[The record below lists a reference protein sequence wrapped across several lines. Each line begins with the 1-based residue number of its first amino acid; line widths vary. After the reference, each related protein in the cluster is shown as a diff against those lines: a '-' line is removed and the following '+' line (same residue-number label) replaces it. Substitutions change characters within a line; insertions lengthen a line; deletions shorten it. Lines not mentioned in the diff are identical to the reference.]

1 MREVQFRTIDRV
13 FIRMSIN
20 DKMWVIFLL
29 FLSAITTIAGMRY
42 WHTLASIEQQSQLA
56 VEYKL
61 QGLLNHPD
69 PSQLSVLKV
78 QNRVSDTIYSQ
89 GVVTASATSANGQAY
104 AYTESM
110 KQYEQLLASKPC
122 AAFYSHICGPFLLPF
137 SLTGSRPLLVVPC
150 GCFTPPPRKSL
161 KAILL
166 HDSVSIPDVMSSGR
180 LVVRSIKPWIHLQ
193 S

>member
-89 GVVTASATSANGQAY
+89 GVVTATATSANGQVY

-110 KQYEQLLASKPC
+110 KQYEQPAREASPAQLFTHLFVGHSFCHFHLLGRDLYWWC
-122 AAFYSHICGPFLLPF
+122 
-137 SLTGSRPLLVVPC
+137 LV
-150 GCFTPPPRKSL
+150 G
-161 KAILL
+161 AL
-166 HDSVSIPDVMSSGR
+166 HHHPKNR
-180 LVVRSIKPWIHLQ
+180 
-193 S
+193 

>member
-89 GVVTASATSANGQAY
+89 GVVTASATSANGQVY

-110 KQYEQLLASKPC
+110 KQYEQPAREQALRS
-122 AAFYSHICGPFLLPF
+122 FLLTYLWAIPF
-137 SLTGSRPLLVVPC
+137 AIFHLL
-150 GCFTPPPRKSL
+150 
-161 KAILL
+161 
-166 HDSVSIPDVMSSGR
+166 GR
-180 LVVRSIKPWIHLQ
+180 DLYWWCLVGALYHHPKNR
-193 S
+193 